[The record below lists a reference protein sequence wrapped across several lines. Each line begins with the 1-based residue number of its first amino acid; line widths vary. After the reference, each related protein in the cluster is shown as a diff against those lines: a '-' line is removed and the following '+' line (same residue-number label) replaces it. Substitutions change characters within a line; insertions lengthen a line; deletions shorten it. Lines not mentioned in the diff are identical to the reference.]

1 MLKHLKTN
9 KRGVS
14 AAATAAII
22 AFVVLVVSAVIGAAV
37 VNNVRDT
44 QTSNSFSY
52 NVATD
57 GLTAFDNY
65 SNLLPVVGIVLVA
78 ALIIGLLLGA
88 FRFG

>member
-1 MLKHLKTN
+1 MQRLMRDKK
-9 KRGVS
+9 GVS
-14 AAATAAII
+14 AAATGAII
-22 AFVVLVVSAVIGAAV
+22 AFVVLIVSAVIGAAV
-37 VNNVRDT
+37 TNNVRDT
-44 QTSNSFSY
+44 QTTNSFAY